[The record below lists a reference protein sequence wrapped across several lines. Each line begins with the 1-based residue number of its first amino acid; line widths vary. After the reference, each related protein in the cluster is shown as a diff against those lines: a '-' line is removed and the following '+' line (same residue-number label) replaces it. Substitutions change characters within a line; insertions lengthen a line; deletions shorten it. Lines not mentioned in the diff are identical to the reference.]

1 MIYRS
6 IKRKNVYERISDEEL
21 QAISLTGDKAAESCL
36 VARYAVHVRRLAAP
50 LYICGGDKDDLIQEG
65 NVGLY
70 EAILRFDPK
79 KDVRFA
85 TFADL
90 CIRRA
95 QYKAIENSNRK
106 KHAPLNFHISIDMF
120 DENTESFDGKPA
132 ADDSLN
138 PEMIL
143 IDRERSQ
150 QVYDRI
156 IQALSPLE
164 LTVLKQYLT
173 GMDYVQIADVLGK
186 EKKSIDNALQRIR
199 RKVKQI
205 CMEE

>member
-1 MIYRS
+1 MAYMD
-6 IKRKNVYERISDEEL
+6 YEQISDEEL
-21 QAISLTGDKAAESCL
+21 QAISVTGDKVAENCL
-36 VARYAVHVRRLAAP
+36 IGRYAVLVRRLAAP

-79 KDVRFA
+79 RDVRFA

-95 QYKAIENSNRK
+95 QYRAIENSNRK
-106 KHAPLNFHISIDMF
+106 KHAPLNFHLSIDIF
-120 DENTESFDGKPA
+120 DENAENYEGRSA

-138 PEMIL
+138 PELIM
-143 IDRERSQ
+143 IDRERARL
-150 QVYDRI
+150 VYDKI
-156 IQALSPLE
+156 IAALSPLE

-199 RKVKQI
+199 RKVKRI
-205 CMEE
+205 CTEE

>member
-1 MIYRS
+1 MTNI
-6 IKRKNVYERISDEEL
+6 NYERISDEEL
-21 QAISLTGDKAAESCL
+21 QAISRTGDKTAESCL
-36 VARYAVHVRRLAAP
+36 IDRYAVHVRKLAAP

-70 EAILRFDPK
+70 EAILRFDPQ

-106 KHAPLNFHISIDMF
+106 KHAPLNFHISMDFF
-120 DENTESFDGKPA
+120 DENTESFDGKSA

-138 PEMIL
+138 PELII

-150 QVYDRI
+150 QVYERI
-156 IQALSPLE
+156 MEALSPME
-164 LTVLKQYLT
+164 IKVLKRYLT
-173 GMDYVQIADVLGK
+173 GMDYGEIAEELGK

-205 CMEE
+205 CTEE